1 MKNFLSKI
9 TKDGALITAMC
20 ACIILITAAA
30 LITMY
35 NKNRQSSDDGIVSEK
50 QTEEETSAV
59 EIKEALVETEG
70 ETKEETEEES
80 KNLTLKIETE
90 AELAKATEKDETDN
104 TENAENIDT
113 EVNATDEASA
123 NDAGSELANAQ
134 ANDAVDV
141 AEASDTGE
149 VSETVN
155 ASAAEASEDTAAQP
169 EAAESVADEANA
181 DAYTVDISLN
191 FTDESKLIWPVSGEI
206 IREFS
211 MDTTVWFSTLKQYRT
226 SDAIQIQSAAGTE
239 VVAAATGQVTAVGE
253 DDELGYFVVMDLGNG
268 YTATYAQLSDIIVEP
283 GNYVTAGTSFA
294 CVAEPT
300 YYYVVDGAHL
310 YFKLTHDDEL
320 LDPLDYLE

>member
-35 NKNRQSSDDGIVSEK
+35 NRNRQSSDDGILSEN

-59 EIKEALVETEG
+59 EIKEAVVETE
-70 ETKEETEEES
+70 EESEEES

-90 AELAKATEKDETDN
+90 AELAKATEKNETDN
-104 TENAENIDT
+104 TENTENIDT
-113 EVNATDEASA
+113 EANATDEASA
-123 NDAGSELANAQ
+123 NDADSEQANAQ
-134 ANDAVDV
+134 ANDTVDA
-141 AEASDTGE
+141 AETIDTGE
-149 VSETVN
+149 VTETVN

-169 EAAESVADEANA
+169 EAAESIADEANA
-181 DAYTVDISLN
+181 DTYTVDLSLN
-191 FTDESKLIWPVSGEI
+191 FTDESKLVWPVSGEV

-226 SDAIQIQSAAGTE
+226 SDAIQIQSDAGTE

-253 DDELGYFVVMDLGNG
+253 DDELGYFVEMDLGNG
-268 YTATYAQLSDIIVEP
+268 YRATYAQLSDIIVEP